1 MNFASCSSTRLA
13 LDPGSAVTSRG
24 VFISK
29 VVGMSSSME
38 EIKKVGVDREKRGE
52 SGLTNGRIREWP
64 ERENENLVSLRRRV
78 VAAGRPAGSSPGEKM
93 GEFEG

>member
-1 MNFASCSSTRLA
+1 
-13 LDPGSAVTSRG
+13 
-24 VFISK
+24 
-29 VVGMSSSME
+29 ME

-64 ERENENLVSLRRRV
+64 ERENKNLVSLRRRV